1 MYIKLFE
8 EFTPN
13 KVVEFIIDMGMFTSF
28 NLARVK
34 DLAIDGNAEKEL
46 DEMLKTFR
54 KPLINGMSFNDIADN
69 YHTIKKDPKM
79 LSAVFSQ
86 IRAMLIYIEP
96 RIKRF
101 VKDGEKKT
109 AWLNRLADLKS
120 KYTDFVTNS
129 K

>member
-1 MYIKLFE
+1 MI
-8 EFTPN
+8 
-13 KVVEFIIDMGMFTSF
+13 
-28 NLARVK
+28 
-34 DLAIDGNAEKEL
+34 
-46 DEMLKTFR
+46 
-54 KPLINGMSFNDIADN
+54 NDIADN

-86 IRAMLIYIEP
+86 IRSMLIYIEP

>member
-28 NLARVK
+28 NLSRVK
-34 DLAIDGNAEKEL
+34 DLAIDDNAEKEL

-86 IRAMLIYIEP
+86 IRSMLIYIEP

-101 VKDGEKKT
+101 VKDGEIKT

>member
-34 DLAIDGNAEKEL
+34 DLAIDDNAEKEL

-86 IRAMLIYIEP
+86 IRSMLIYIEP

-101 VKDGEKKT
+101 VKDGETKT

>member
-1 MYIKLFE
+1 
-8 EFTPN
+8 
-13 KVVEFIIDMGMFTSF
+13 
-28 NLARVK
+28 
-34 DLAIDGNAEKEL
+34 
-46 DEMLKTFR
+46 
-54 KPLINGMSFNDIADN
+54 
-69 YHTIKKDPKM
+69 M

-86 IRAMLIYIEP
+86 IRSMLIYIEP

>member
-34 DLAIDGNAEKEL
+34 DLAIDDNAEKEL

-54 KPLINGMSFNDIADN
+54 KPLINGMSFNGIADN

-86 IRAMLIYIEP
+86 IRSMLIYIEP

-101 VKDGEKKT
+101 VKDGETKT

>member
-34 DLAIDGNAEKEL
+34 DLAIDDNAEKEL

-86 IRAMLIYIEP
+86 IRSMLIYIEP
-96 RIKRF
+96 RIERF
-101 VKDGEKKT
+101 VKDSEKKT
-109 AWLNRLADLKS
+109 AWLNRLSNLKT
-120 KYTDFVTNS
+120 KYIDFVTNS